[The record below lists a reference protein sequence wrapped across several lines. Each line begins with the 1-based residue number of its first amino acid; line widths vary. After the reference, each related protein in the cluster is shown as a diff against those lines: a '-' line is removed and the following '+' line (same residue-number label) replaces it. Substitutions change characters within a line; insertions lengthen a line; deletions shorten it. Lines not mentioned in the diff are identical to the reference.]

1 MATLG
6 YFNYFPKIF
15 YTFDKNTLNQ
25 QVVTNIFARST
36 FLKEVSENS
45 AIYFKYQVQ
54 ESDTPEIIAHKI
66 YGSEYRSWIVL
77 LFNKYI
83 NPLYE
88 FPLKSSVLDDYVV
101 NKYDQT
107 VEQAQTTIHHYEQ
120 EITKTV
126 TYNGI
131 KFYESVESHLI
142 SDKEYNFVTSTL
154 VNRTVPGT
162 ADTSLVVSSE
172 QKTLD
177 NGQVVTI
184 VTRNKAVSNYQH
196 EVDEN
201 EKRRTIQLID
211 PSYVSRI
218 EQEFKQLMRL

>member
-6 YFNYFPKIF
+6 YFNYFPKIL

-25 QVVTNIFARST
+25 QAVTNIFARST

-66 YGSEYRSWIVL
+66 YGSEYRSWIIL

-83 NPLYE
+83 NPMYE

-101 NKYDQT
+101 SKYDQT
-107 VEQAQTTIHHYEQ
+107 ITQAQTTIHHYEQ

-131 KFYESVESHLI
+131 KFYESVESHII

-154 VNRTVPGT
+154 VDRTVPSI
-162 ADTSLVVSSE
+162 ADTSLTVNSE

-177 NGQVVTI
+177 NGQVVTV

-196 EVDEN
+196 EVNEN

>member
-6 YFNYFPKIF
+6 YFNYFPKIL

-25 QVVTNIFARST
+25 QAVTNIFARST

-66 YGSEYRSWIVL
+66 YGSEYRSWIIL

-83 NPLYE
+83 NPMYE

-101 NKYDQT
+101 SKYDQT
-107 VEQAQTTIHHYEQ
+107 ITQAQTTIHHYEQ

-131 KFYESVESHLI
+131 KFYESVESHII

-154 VNRTVPGT
+154 VNRTIPSI
-162 ADTSLVVSSE
+162 ADTSLTVNSE

-177 NGQVVTI
+177 NGQVVTV

-196 EVDEN
+196 EVNEN